1 MNSVRVAAM
10 VLAVAGGMGL
20 GSGLSGPGVALG
32 QGAAAPAAGA
42 PGGVVKMP
50 DNAAVVYY
58 RYWSMLSREQTEA
71 IRELG
76 GELTVPDAAGR
87 EQLSKLLGEIQTASV
102 GLARATTIRDAEWN
116 FEFDQGLNALLPE
129 LGQLRNTA
137 RLFVARA
144 RLALADGRADDA
156 AKEIAQIFPLA
167 RHTAASPI
175 LISSLVS
182 AAINSLGCASV
193 EALLRD
199 GRLTEAGRAVLLEA
213 MQSHMGGA
221 DPFKMAAA
229 IQAERW
235 LIAQWAEKELASRNA
250 ADRLKLITDLGGGNA
265 AAAQLLA
272 NANVQQAAK
281 QADEYYAAVAAAWSR
296 ADADAE
302 LAKLEEKVKAGGFGP
317 LAQVMGAAFVN
328 AKRGENRAREAM
340 AKAVAALKAPPD
352 RSGAKPPQEP
362 AEKK

>member
-20 GSGLSGPGVALG
+20 GSGLIGSGVALG

-58 RYWSMLSREQTEA
+58 RYWTMITREQGEK

-76 GELTVPDAAGR
+76 GELTVPDKAQR
-87 EQLSKLLGEIQTASV
+87 EALESLLGEVGGAAA
-102 GLARATTIRDAEWN
+102 GLARATAIKDADWN
-116 FEFDQGLNALLPE
+116 FEFDLGIRALIPE
-129 LGQLRNTA
+129 LALLRNTA
-137 RLFVARA
+137 RLFVGKARM
-144 RLALADGRADDA
+144 ALAEGRADDA
-156 AKEIAQIFPLA
+156 AREVARIFPLA

-199 GRLTEAGRAVLLEA
+199 GRITEAGRAVLLEA
-213 MQSHMGGA
+213 MQSHMGGE
-221 DPFKMAAA
+221 DPFNMAAT

-235 LIAQWAEKELASRNA
+235 LIAQWAEKDLSSRNA
-250 ADRLKLITDLGGGNA
+250 ADRLKLITELGSGNA
-265 AAAQLLA
+265 AAAQMLA
-272 NANVQQAAK
+272 DANMQQAAK
-281 QADEYYAAVAAAWSR
+281 QADEYYVAVAAVWSR

-328 AKRGENRAREAM
+328 AKRGENRSREAM
-340 AKAVAALKAPPD
+340 AKAMAALKAPPD